1 MNVISQ
7 SKLRNGITAA
17 LMAGAALSV
26 GLVGVTYAPPAHAI
40 YCSNCST
47 VWNQMMEY
55 AKAVETSIN
64 TARQLQTQIQ
74 QYNDMIK
81 QGLSLPNSMFQSF
94 TNDLRRLQSIYNDS
108 RALAHSMSN
117 LDSQFRDQFKGYDNY
132 LKSIGQGTNNMPD
145 RYKNWAQSSF
155 DNARTAMESVGLNT
169 SMFDSEDAVLA
180 SLVSRSQTA
189 QGRMQ
194 AIQAGNEIAAQ
205 QVQQLQKLREM
216 IATNVTLQS
225 NYIAQQTERQA
236 VDDAFRESFRSQPVQ
251 NTGRDKGY

>member
-1 MNVISQ
+1 
-7 SKLRNGITAA
+7 
-17 LMAGAALSV
+17 MAGAALSV

-251 NTGRDKGY
+251 NSGRDKGY

>member
-64 TARQLQTQIQ
+64 TARQLQKQIQ

-251 NTGRDKGY
+251 NSGRDKGY

>member
-1 MNVISQ
+1 
-7 SKLRNGITAA
+7 
-17 LMAGAALSV
+17 
-26 GLVGVTYAPPAHAI
+26 
-40 YCSNCST
+40 
-47 VWNQMMEY
+47 MMEY